1 MGLDQYAYAVRPHKD
16 NTDFEWEWEVD
27 PTTYDYPE
35 NTVNKIAQWR
45 KHSDLQGWM
54 EALYVRKCAEQG
66 VKPSEGA
73 EGSWFAGEVNFNCIP
88 LRLSYQDLLDL
99 RDAVNGD
106 DLPETTGF
114 FFGQS
119 DDYHEEQTLKFI
131 EDALKA
137 ISQDME
143 IYYDSW
149 W

>member
-1 MGLDQYAYAVRPHKD
+1 MGLDQYAFVVMPHKE
-16 NTDFEWEWEVD
+16 NTDFHFAWKSEDTGKVTD
-27 PTTYDYPE
+27 
-35 NTVNKIAQWR
+35 IAQWR

-54 EALYVRKCAEQG
+54 EALYLRKCEEQG
-66 VKPSEGA
+66 VEPQVGS
-73 EGSWFAGEVNFNCIP
+73 EGSWFAGQVNFNCIP
-88 LRLSYQDLLDL
+88 IRLSYQDLLAL

-106 DLPETTGF
+106 ALPETTGF

-119 DDYHEEQTLKFI
+119 DDYHKEQTVKFI